1 MKKNPIIPYIL
12 IMAFGIGLIFFM
24 SLDGADKKEEIAKG
38 DETKT
43 EESAKGEEAAGEF
56 DPEAFAASKCISCH
70 GENLEGSMG
79 PNLHGT
85 GLSADEAKDILQNGK
100 GGMPGG
106 LVPADN
112 LDAMAKYIADLK

>member
-70 GENLEGSMG
+70 GENLEGSMDQTYTVQVYQ
-79 PNLHGT
+79 LMR
-85 GLSADEAKDILQNGK
+85 LKIFFKMVKAAC
-100 GGMPGG
+100 
-106 LVPADN
+106 LVV
-112 LDAMAKYIADLK
+112 

>member
-38 DETKT
+38 GEEPKT
-43 EESAKGEEAAGEF
+43 EEAAGEF

-70 GENLEGSMG
+70 GENLEGAFG

-100 GGMPGG
+100 GSGMPAG